1 MFKFRDPNNRLNIF
15 HKADYTVVFLKFLTT
30 HVLDF
35 PELYD
40 NCIMGTNME
49 PILKYTIGVDPKD
62 ANIVIAYG
70 KFLDALAQ
78 CVLSRNKQLTKD
90 RMEDAKM
97 DEKQLQLKRA
107 AMSKELNYVEQ
118 CIKLD
123 MVGIMKAVNG
133 QIDYILRDG
142 LQVYKNTFESVA
154 EQLCSTGL
162 QIVHELML
170 QEAELSKAKM
180 KTEQN

>member
-1 MFKFRDPNNRLNIF
+1 
-15 HKADYTVVFLKFLTT
+15 
-30 HVLDF
+30 
-35 PELYD
+35 
-40 NCIMGTNME
+40 
-49 PILKYTIGVDPKD
+49 
-62 ANIVIAYG
+62 
-70 KFLDALAQ
+70 
-78 CVLSRNKQLTKD
+78 
-90 RMEDAKM
+90 MEDAKM